1 MKIKQE
7 EDLFCSKLKPRT
19 TEVPLTARM
28 RSRVTIKK
36 EEQPHKV
43 RKTRKV
49 QTTTTAARAIQQ
61 EASTI
66 VLEVTVKEEPD
77 QIMDIKHQ
85 TISDNNETR
94 NEQEDGKEQD
104 LVFNI

>member
-43 RKTRKV
+43 RKTRKKYKL
-49 QTTTTAARAIQQ
+49 QQQQQ
-61 EASTI
+61 EPFSKRQ
-66 VLEVTVKEEPD
+66 VLLCQKL
-77 QIMDIKHQ
+77 Q
-85 TISDNNETR
+85 
-94 NEQEDGKEQD
+94 
-104 LVFNI
+104 